1 LATDPEPSPDPEP
14 NLEAEEQR
22 LRADAAMAELGEH
35 RARADHVGAQRDHL
49 AIALRDVIDAHYH
62 WREAGEGKT
71 GPEADF
77 AAQRFIDART
87 FAHAA
92 LAAVPALT
100 VSAVGTINSR
110 LVQASVNAFA
120 HATKHQHEGVEPIDH
135 FVQNLMEQL
144 AALVAAPAAP
154 G

>member
-1 LATDPEPSPDPEP
+1 MATDPEELTPDV
-14 NLEAEEQR
+14 EEQR
-22 LRADAAMAELGEH
+22 MRADAAMAERDAH
-35 RARADHVGAQRDHL
+35 RVRADHAAAQRDHL

-92 LAAVPALT
+92 LAAVPAQT
-100 VSAVGTINSR
+100 TSALGTINSR

-120 HATKHQHEGVEPIDH
+120 HAAEHQHQGVEPIDH
-135 FVQNLMEQL
+135 FVQTLLEQL
-144 AALVAAPAAP
+144 GLLSASPAP
-154 G
+154 GPRV